1 MSGKP
6 VDVISVCRAD
16 GTIEPLRFQVEG
28 PQKQMIRVFIDEIV
42 SRREIPHVGVE
53 ARVFMCRGTM
63 EERECM
69 FELKY
74 SFRAHCWC
82 ILRRVY

>member
-1 MSGKP
+1 MAGRP

-16 GTIEPLRFQVEG
+16 GTIEPLRLQVEDDRR
-28 PQKQMIRVFIDEIV
+28 QRVRVDIEEIV
-42 SRREIPHVGVE
+42 GKREIPYVGVE
-53 ARVFMCRGTM
+53 AKVFLCRGTM
-63 EERECM
+63 ECRDCM

-74 SFRAHCWC
+74 AFRSHCWS

>member
-16 GTIEPLRFQVEG
+16 GSIEPLRFQV
-28 PQKQMIRVFIDEIV
+28 PDAQQQMVRVCVDEIV
-42 SRREIPHVGVE
+42 GKREIPHVGVE
-53 ARVFMCRGTM
+53 ARVFLCRGTM
-63 EERECM
+63 EDHECM

-74 SFRAHCWC
+74 TFRAHCWQ

>member
-16 GTIEPLRFQVEG
+16 GSMEPLRFQVEG
-28 PQKQMIRVFIDEIV
+28 AQKQMVRVDVEEIV

-53 ARVFMCRGTM
+53 ARVFLCRGTM
-63 EERECM
+63 DSRECM

-74 SFRAHCWC
+74 TFRAHCWQV
-82 ILRRVY
+82 LRRVY